1 MSSENTSLR
10 VYLSADEYK
19 DIKALAEEKHISLSA
34 AAKLAID
41 FYRDN
46 KDVELNT
53 AALINP
59 IIKQLNDY
67 LIKQKQMI
75 EGELKYFGKTSRDL
89 TQTNLIYGHILNS
102 MLWKMN
108 CSDRDFIAQNSNSNP
123 VFSRS
128 IDQAVVQIKALRQ
141 KKMSADK
148 KYQDKAMSNVN
159 K

>member
-75 EGELKYFGKTSRDL
+75 ESELKYLRAGINGMGEHNFLYS
-89 TQTNLIYGHILNS
+89 HVLNS
-102 MLWKMN
+102 ILWKMN
-108 CSDRDFIAQNSNSNP
+108 CTERDFQDQTKNQNP
-123 VFSRS
+123 VITLSFERAS
-128 IDQAVVQIKALRQ
+128 DQIKALRQ
-141 KKMSADK
+141 KKLSADK
-148 KYQDKAMSNVN
+148 KYQDKAMSNGS

>member
-1 MSSENTSLR
+1 MSNEKHSIR
-10 VYLSADEYK
+10 IYLTDDAYSDIKQLADEK
-19 DIKALAEEKHISLSA
+19 DISLSA

-41 FYRDN
+41 FYRKN
-46 KDVELNT
+46 KDTELDSD
-53 AALINP
+53 AVINQ
-59 IIKQLNDY
+59 IIKHLNDY

-108 CSDRDFIAQNSNSNP
+108 CSDNDFLAQNSNSNP

-128 IDQAVVQIKALRQ
+128 IDQAVKQIKALQQ
-141 KKMSADK
+141 KKAAADK
-148 KYQDKAMSNVN
+148 KYQDKAMNNGN

>member
-1 MSSENTSLR
+1 MANKKIKVQLSLDEEF
-10 VYLSADEYK
+10 VQIIDEYADKYNLSRSGVVSMALRDMDEAKSHPEDQDK
-19 DIKALAEEKHISLSA
+19 DQQL
-34 AAKLAID
+34 
-41 FYRDN
+41 
-46 KDVELNT
+46 
-53 AALINP
+53 
-59 IIKQLNDY
+59 IKQLNDY
-67 LIKQKQMI
+67 LIKQKRMI

-148 KYQDKAMSNVN
+148 KYQDKAMSNGT